1 MCIRDRA
8 PGDGGTAE
16 GGGASNPNGG
26 GGASGGGGSGGSGG
40 DGGAG
45 GGSGGSLTSIEHE
58 RAGLNC
64 EWGGD
69 VELSGFDADQDSV
82 LDPEEI
88 TQTTYDCFV
97 PPTCNQVLLGNFTIQ
112 NGIDLAQLSNYCE
125 VTGDLIIATGASI
138 PVLEIPTIERV
149 GVLWTGEL
157 LGIFASFSVSLPSLR
172 DVIGLNAFSD
182 GSLDVTSLSWGN
194 NLGLGAA
201 ATGDVV
207 FEHLESGSP
216 YLELYPVGA
225 GAIEVHL
232 PKWVGSWINVR
243 GPVSALHTPQ
253 STSLQ
258 TVSLRPDPAGTT
270 LVAQDLTH
278 VGDLRIFGAPG
289 TAISLPN
296 LVEVSGSVAPITCG
310 DALPAAAC
318 ISAESSSVLL
328 PALALV
334 EGGLSMAGAGPTELT
349 LPALVTIDN
358 LSVVEVDSLAFI
370 SAPVLQT
377 VTETLQLRW
386 SNQITT
392 LDLPSLTSAGCIDV
406 RNNFSLPS
414 CDVADLIAQTGTA
427 CSQNSGNASCP

>member
-1 MCIRDRA
+1 M
-8 PGDGGTAE
+8 
-16 GGGASNPNGG
+16 
-26 GGASGGGGSGGSGG
+26 
-40 DGGAG
+40 
-45 GGSGGSLTSIEHE
+45 TSIEHE

-149 GVLWTGEL
+149 GGTLRTTSTIGELHMPALWYTYRAQLDAGSVELPVLWTGEL

-182 GSLDVTSLSWGN
+182 GSLDVSSLSWGN
-194 NLGLGAA
+194 NLALGAA

-243 GPVSALHTPQ
+243 GAVSALHTPQ